1 MRHLISTVLIVAL
14 GTLSA
19 NANENEIAW
28 QLRPGSTSA
37 ASLDSGG
44 IFDAAGIMWTA
55 ADDLSV
61 RVRVSSDGRTWS
73 DWHALPLDGDLT
85 DTSSARYLTAITRFD
100 GPKRFIELSFSGPAE
115 GVTVTLFKPAPAN
128 RPRRQ
133 TTAESKFGPIP
144 IRSRVDW
151 GCPDGAD
158 SGWKPAYTRITHAV
172 VHHTAGSNTAT
183 DYDAEVRNIWYYHT
197 VTNGWGDIGYNF
209 LIAPDGVI
217 YEGRS
222 GGHGAI
228 GAHFSCRNT
237 NTVGVSLLGTFTN
250 VPPTDAALASLER
263 ILGELATRNGLDPLA
278 IVRHAPSGLE
288 LPQIIGHRD
297 GNVPGA
303 TCTITECPGNV
314 VYSMLPA
321 MRSEVACRP
330 VIERHPQ
337 AAWVKPGDMA
347 TFSVG
352 ARGGEPLTYQWYS
365 GETAVEGATNAT
377 LEIAPAQ
384 STSYWVRVINACSTA
399 DSLEA
404 QVTVSAPTPRRRAAR
419 P

>member
-1 MRHLISTVLIVAL
+1 MRRAFFALLLVAL
-14 GTLSA
+14 ATFPARSD
-19 NANENEIAW
+19 ETEIAW
-28 QLRPGSTSA
+28 QLRAGSTAA
-37 ASLDSGG
+37 ASLDSGAV
-44 IFDAAGIMWTA
+44 FDASGVMWTSREE
-55 ADDLSV
+55 LSV
-61 RVRVSSDGRTWS
+61 RVRVSTDSRTWS
-73 DWHALPLDGDLT
+73 DWYALPLDDDLT
-85 DTSSARYLTAITRFD
+85 DRSAGRYLTAITRFD
-100 GPKRFIELSFSGPAE
+100 GPKRFIDYAFSGPAE
-115 GVTVTLFKPAPAN
+115 GVTITLFRPAPAT
-128 RPRRQ
+128 RRRTQ
-133 TTAESKFGPIP
+133 TMADLKYGSVP

-151 GCPDGAD
+151 GCPDGQE
-158 SGWKPAYTRITHAV
+158 SGWKPAYTRVTHAV

-183 DYDAEVRNIWYYHT
+183 NYDAEVRNIWYYHT

-237 NTVGVSLLGTFTN
+237 NTVGVSLLGTFSN
-250 VPPTDAALASLER
+250 VPPTDAALTSLER
-263 ILGELATRNGLDPLA
+263 ILGEMATRNSLDPLA

-321 MRSEVACRP
+321 MRNEVACRP
-330 VIERHPQ
+330 VIERHP
-337 AAWVKPGDMA
+337 AVTWVKPGDMA
-347 TFSVG
+347 TLSVS

-365 GETAVEGATNAT
+365 GQTALDGATNAT
-377 LEIAPAQ
+377 LVIAPAE
-384 STSYWVRVINACSTA
+384 STSYWVRVTNACSTV

-404 QVTVSAPTPRRRAAR
+404 QVNVSPPTPRRRAAR